1 MSNVGILSKAEHK
14 AKIMELGLFTLS
26 DLITDPR
33 TGIQM
38 NAHDRID
45 ETIKAAM
52 LADQVGLD
60 VFGVGEHHRL
70 DFAVSSPAVVLAAI
84 AQMTKRIRLTS
95 AVTVLSAADPVR
107 VFQDFSTVDLI
118 SGGRAEIIA
127 GRGVFTEP
135 FPLFGFEMRDYDQLF
150 SEKLDLLTKLSRTE
164 RITWKGN
171 FRSPLQNA
179 EISPRPIQQELP
191 IWIGVGGTPQ
201 SAARAGNLG
210 LPMALAVLGGPIAAI
225 KPIVDLYRESG
236 QGAGH
241 PLSHLKVSINSHAYI
256 GEDARQA
263 REFHRAF
270 YQQYLREGTPRGKR
284 SVQLSP
290 AEFQNMTGPGTALM
304 IGSAQEMIDKI
315 MEEYELLH
323 HDRFLA
329 QIDVGR
335 LPFREFAKAIERFGE
350 KVAPVIRAET
360 RNDTSNKTDE
370 IPPPTSIGESLDEEE
385 LPVTRA

>member
-1 MSNVGILSKAEHK
+1 
-14 AKIMELGLFTLS
+14 MELGLYTLS
-26 DLITDPR
+26 DLITDPK

-38 NAHDRID
+38 NARDRID
-45 ETIKAAM
+45 ETIKAAS

-84 AQMTKRIRLTS
+84 AQTTNRIRLTS

-127 GRGVFTEP
+127 GRGIFTEP
-135 FPLFGFEMRDYDQLF
+135 FPLFGVDLRDYDQLF
-150 SEKLDLLTKLSRTE
+150 SEKLDLLRKLNRTE
-164 RITWKGN
+164 RITWRGN
-171 FRSPLQNA
+171 FRSALQNV
-179 EISPRPIQQELP
+179 EISPRPIQRELP

-201 SAARAGNLG
+201 SAVRAGDLG
-210 LPMALAVLGGPIAAI
+210 LPMALAVLGGPITAI
-225 KPIVDLYRESG
+225 KPIVDLYRAAG
-236 QGAGH
+236 QRAGH
-241 PLSHLKVSINSHAYI
+241 PPSSLRVSINSHAYI
-256 GEDARQA
+256 GEDAQQA

-270 YQQYLREGTPRGKR
+270 YQQYRSDGTPRGKR
-284 SVQLSP
+284 PLKLSP
-290 AEFQNMTGPGTALM
+290 AEFQSMTGPGTGLM

-315 MEEYELLH
+315 MQEYELLH

-335 LPFREFAKAIERFGE
+335 LPFREVAKAIERFGE
-350 KVAPVIRAET
+350 KVAPVIKAET
-360 RNDTSNKTDE
+360 KNDTPKRTDE
-370 IPPPTSIGESLDEEE
+370 IQPPAPIRELSDEEE
-385 LPVTRA
+385 LAVTGA